1 VLTEFGIK
9 IAPST
14 YYAAVKRA
22 PSARAVRDEEL
33 KKEIQ
38 SVYDDNYR
46 VYGARKIWCQL
57 QREDIEVGRC
67 RVERLMRAMGLA
79 GAVRGKTVR
88 TTVSDKDGVR
98 AADLVKRQ
106 FTAGAPNRLWVAD
119 FTYVATWA
127 GTVYVSFAIDVFS
140 RKIVGWRA
148 RMSKETDLVMDV
160 IDMGL
165 CQREY
170 RPGPGVDKLVH
181 HSDAGSQYQCHLVRR
196 SSGRLVGGRPAVGRM
211 RAVDARVF
219 SWGSCGGFL
228 SWTLWGRC
236 AVCGRCGVR
245 VSRRWRVH
253 GSGVGRRG
261 ENAGGSVTCR
271 RTMFR
276 VRVNDSRSGSM
287 STVSAASAMNARI
300 A

>member
-127 GTVYVSFAIDVFS
+127 GTVYVAFAIDVFS
-140 RKIVGWRA
+140 RRIVGWTA
-148 RMSKETDLVMDV
+148 SMSKETELVLDA
-160 IDMGL
+160 IEQGL
-165 CQREY
+165 RDRDYRWRE
-170 RPGPGVDKLVH
+170 GQDKLVH
-181 HSDAGSQYQCHLVRR
+181 HSDAGSQYTSFRFTQHLIDLGIDASIGTVGDALDNALAESTIGLYKTELIKPNGPWHNRSEVDVATAAWVDWYNSRR
-196 SSGRLVGGRPAVGRM
+196 LHGACGGRPPVE
-211 RAVDARVF
+211 F
-219 SWGSCGGFL
+219 E
-228 SWTLWGRC
+228 TLYADGDL
-236 AVCGRCGVR
+236 
-245 VSRRWRVH
+245 VSLV
-253 GSGVGRRG
+253 
-261 ENAGGSVTCR
+261 A
-271 RTMFR
+271 
-276 VRVNDSRSGSM
+276 
-287 STVSAASAMNARI
+287 
-300 A
+300 